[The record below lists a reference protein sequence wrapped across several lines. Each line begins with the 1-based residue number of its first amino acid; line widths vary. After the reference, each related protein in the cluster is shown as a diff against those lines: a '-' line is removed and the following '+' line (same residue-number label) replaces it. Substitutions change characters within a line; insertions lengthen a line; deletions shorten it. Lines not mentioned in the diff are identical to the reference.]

1 MQSTIDK
8 VLNKLEEFSNQ
19 FPESQVQLVMKLDES
34 QRALAELK
42 SKLETAEVTF
52 NDELSQLQLKID
64 HQEGKNRRTDLIG

>member
-34 QRALAELK
+34 QKALAELK

-64 HQEGKNRRTDLIG
+64 HQEGNFKRNLIG